1 MVIFDFLVNEG
12 PGVERIKRMI
22 QFAQEHS
29 DHVTLIGYEGFEKEI
44 EIKGR
49 FIYASRR
56 NG

>member
-29 DHVTLIGYEGFEKEI
+29 DHVTVIGYEGFEKEI
-44 EIKGR
+44 
-49 FIYASRR
+49 
-56 NG
+56 